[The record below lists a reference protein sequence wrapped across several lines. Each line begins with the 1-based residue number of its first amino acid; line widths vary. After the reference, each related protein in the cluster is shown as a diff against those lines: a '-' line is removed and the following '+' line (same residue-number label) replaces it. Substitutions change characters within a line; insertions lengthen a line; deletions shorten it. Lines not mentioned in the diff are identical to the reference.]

1 MKQLF
6 LTVLALVSMVF
17 TSCSDNPTKP
27 KAKFDLSLVYYE
39 TGGKTLAKTST
50 QGVLVS
56 ASTIL
61 KLGKMEGTKSFL
73 FNLENNSTDSLTNV
87 MVTSSNPKFTP
98 DTIRIGTIGSPKVNI
113 TSKPLIEITAVHGIV
128 ESGTGVKADVMKT
141 EENSTD
147 ITISGMFAGDSFS
160 VTYTMVVIPVYYDPK
175 IIDTIDITTGTVVI
189 NKESCPIYTKWGNA
203 GEYAGSRDTVFF
215 AGDTIKNAN
224 YVLMNANTYF
234 TCVQNPNNTQFPTL
248 KSLDVKPNV
257 WQNVIG
263 SD

>member
-6 LTVLALVSMVF
+6 LMILALVSMVAL
-17 TSCSDNPTKP
+17 SCSDNPTKP

-61 KLGKMEGTKSFL
+61 KLGKIEGTKSFL

-98 DTIRIGTIGSPKVNI
+98 DTIRIGTIGSPKINV

-128 ESGTGVKADVMKT
+128 ESGTGVKTDVITT
-141 EENSTD
+141 EESSTD
-147 ITISGMFAGDSFS
+147 VTISGMFAGDSFS
-160 VTYTMVVIPVYYDPK
+160 VTYTMEVTPIYYDPK
-175 IIDTIDITTGTVVI
+175 LIDTTGQWEGTVVI

-203 GEYAGSRDTVFF
+203 GEYAGFRDTVFF

-224 YVLMNANTYF
+224 YLLMNTNTYF

-248 KSLDVKPNV
+248 KSLDVKTTNFGTI
-257 WQNVIG
+257 IG